1 MPPKDKYHAAYWC
14 YLIMGMGLLLP
25 WNAFITA
32 VDYFTALY
40 PGKHVDRVIP
50 VAYNVPNLL
59 AMCAT
64 LPFSQTFGAR
74 LRIIVGFS
82 GFLFC
87 TVAIPVID
95 TLMLGGSGTGTT
107 ATYAI
112 TISLAALLG
121 ASDGVAQGSLFG
133 AAGCLPARYTQ
144 AVCAGTSYS
153 GLVVSLLR
161 IATKAALPMTAPGL
175 RSSAFLYFG
184 IASATVALCIAI
196 DGAVIP
202 RLPVVKHFKGGGSA
216 LAANPAR
223 ESGKK
228 GDEPTPDL
236 TADSGP
242 TLPLG
247 DAEIEMTV
255 LENVEGV
262 FGHAPAPYRT
272 AAPAWPACSGLW
284 LMLRVTVWLC
294 AAADVDG
301 DVLLLN
307 PSRSTKPRL
316 NVKDYLDVVRHMKYE
331 AISLVV
337 VYWVTLSIFPGFLA
351 EDVHSESMGDWY
363 PILLITAYN
372 VGDAVGKGGPLV
384 LPSVAP
390 RAVLLLSLLRFLFIP
405 AFILSAAYA
414 APAWVIGLLTLLLG
428 ATNGHLTACAM
439 MSAPRNLDR
448 VKAELSGILSAL
460 FLVLGIT
467 IGAFSGY
474 AWGLV

>member
-255 LENVEGV
+255 LENVE
-262 FGHAPAPYRT
+262 
-272 AAPAWPACSGLW
+272 
-284 LMLRVTVWLC
+284 
-294 AAADVDG
+294 AADVDG

-307 PSRSTKPRL
+307 PSRSTPRL

>member
-95 TLMLGGSGTGTT
+95 TLMLGGSGTGTA
-107 ATYAI
+107 ATYAL

-228 GDEPTPDL
+228 GDKPKPDL
-236 TADSGP
+236 TADSGS

-255 LENVEGV
+255 LENVE
-262 FGHAPAPYRT
+262 
-272 AAPAWPACSGLW
+272 
-284 LMLRVTVWLC
+284 
-294 AAADVDG
+294 AADMDG

>member
-255 LENVEGV
+255 LENVE
-262 FGHAPAPYRT
+262 
-272 AAPAWPACSGLW
+272 
-284 LMLRVTVWLC
+284 
-294 AAADVDG
+294 AADVDG